1 MLPSVVS
8 GVIVSASPA
17 VRKRRNIEV
26 LMDFI
31 LLAAHEIEC
40 QFFTDLLGSDAAMK
54 IALEFYRPRKAN
66 DAHAVVGRETADA
79 ADLDDAIGLAR
90 QLWRTLDMPQ
100 RPDAMCISDN
110 EGNRL
115 YSGTLTTAKKTG

>member
-1 MLPSVVS
+1 M
-8 GVIVSASPA
+8 SASFS
-17 VRKRRNIEV
+17 RRE
-26 LMDFI
+26 
-31 LLAAHEIEC
+31 
-40 QFFTDLLGSDAAMK
+40 DLTVVTIPRSEETATK
-54 IALEFYRPRKAN
+54 IVLEFYRIRKAD

-100 RPDAMCISDN
+100 RPDAMSISDN

-115 YSGTLTTAKKTG
+115 YSGTLDTAKNTG

>member
-1 MLPSVVS
+1 
-8 GVIVSASPA
+8 
-17 VRKRRNIEV
+17 
-26 LMDFI
+26 MDFI

-40 QFFTDLLGSDAAMK
+40 QFNLTVVTIPRSEETAMK
-54 IALEFYRPRKAN
+54 MLEFYRIRKAD

-79 ADLDDAIGLAR
+79 ADLDNAIGLAR

-100 RPDAMCISDN
+100 RPDAMSISDN

-115 YSGTLTTAKKTG
+115 YSGTLHTAKNTG